1 MGFLAENED
10 LVPEEDKFYFGNATV
25 KGLREQLREN
35 GMITSGRKYE
45 LYLRLQVNGLRL
57 YTDDRPDDIED
68 EDDEVSES
76 DEEESDSD
84 EEESE
89 PDEGEQESDSDEGE
103 EDSESES
110 DEEEAGSPNDEDS
123 EEGGD
128 QPGNNQGGN
137 DQGGDPP
144 GGGSNNKR
152 RRNDDDDDDDQNQER
167 SQSPPPRK
175 TRRLGSIPA
184 EIQLQILQD
193 LNFAQLWNL
202 IVAFPEGYLGE
213 TINVFL
219 LDAYR
224 QHAIDYPDAYND
236 DAADR
241 DGADGGDSDGG
252 SSSSGDSDDSEESDG
267 NVRPDDDPDRPL
279 SLLQYVENRV
289 IYDSAFRATQ
299 GTYINQLVDTYL
311 QVYGQDHPAVRNENV
326 IEDILWYFRP
336 RPADDSLIHAASR
349 HRPGIVHLL
358 LLRGADVNQQALQPP
373 TTPLYHAATNL
384 QFVPEG
390 IDGFLTVFALI
401 GAGADVTMV
410 SQASRDEAG
419 STLGYLNGI
428 SLNTLRTWTGP
439 WRRVINLQGLSVREF
454 IADERSDYYQ
464 RMIPAMYALF
474 HGNLDYPNFV

>member
-76 DEEESDSD
+76 HEEESDSD

-89 PDEGEQESDSDEGE
+89 PDEGEEESESDEGE
-103 EDSESES
+103 DESES
-110 DEEEAGSPNDEDS
+110 DEEEAGSPDDGDSGEED
-123 EEGGD
+123 D
-128 QPGNNQGGN
+128 QPGNNQGEN

-152 RRNDDDDDDDQNQER
+152 RRNDDDDDDDDNDDGDNDDQNQER

-175 TRRLGSIPA
+175 TRRLGTIPV
-184 EIQLQILQD
+184 EIQLQILRD

-202 IVAFPEGYLGE
+202 IVAFPEGYLGD
-213 TINVFL
+213 TVNVFL
-219 LDAYR
+219 LDAFR
-224 QHAIDYPDAYND
+224 QHVIDYPDAYNC
-236 DAADR
+236 
-241 DGADGGDSDGG
+241 DGDCDGGCSDSSDSEDSD
-252 SSSSGDSDDSEESDG
+252 

-289 IYDSAFRATQ
+289 IYDSVFRATQ
-299 GTYINQLVDTYL
+299 GTYINQLIDTYL
-311 QVYGQDHPAVRNENV
+311 QVYGQNHPAVGNENV

-358 LLRGADVNQQALQPP
+358 LLRGADVNQQSLQPP
-373 TTPLYHAATNL
+373 TTPLDQAALLLTYD
-384 QFVPEG
+384 PAG

-401 GAGADVTMV
+401 GAGADVTTL
-410 SQASRDEAG
+410 SQASRDQAG
-419 STLGYLNGI
+419 SILGYLMSI
-428 SLNTLRTWTGP
+428 SLHDLRTWTGRWP
-439 WRRVINLQGLSVREF
+439 RVINVQGLSVREF
-454 IADERSDYYQ
+454 IADARSDYYQ
-464 RMIPAMYALF
+464 RMIPATYALF

>member
-35 GMITSGRKYE
+35 GMFTSGRKYE
-45 LYLRLQVNGLRL
+45 LYLRLQENGLRL

-68 EDDEVSES
+68 EDEEVSES

-84 EEESE
+84 EEESDSGEEEYE
-89 PDEGEQESDSDEGE
+89 PDEGE
-103 EDSESES
+103 EDSDS
-110 DEEEAGSPNDEDS
+110 DEEDAGSTDDEDS
-123 EEGGD
+123 GEED
-128 QPGNNQGGN
+128 DRPG
-137 DQGGDPP
+137 
-144 GGGSNNKR
+144 NKR

-175 TRRLGSIPA
+175 TRRLGSIPP

-236 DAADR
+236 AGDGDDAADG
-241 DGADGGDSDGG
+241 DGADGGDGDGDSDGG
-252 SSSSGDSDDSEESDG
+252 SSGSSDSDDSDDSDS
-267 NVRPDDDPDRPL
+267 NVRPEDDPDRPL

-289 IYDSAFRATQ
+289 VYDSAFRATQ

-336 RPADDSLIHAASR
+336 RPADDSLACAAYR
-349 HRPGIVHLL
+349 HRPGVVHLL
-358 LLRGADVNQQALQPP
+358 LLRGSDVNQQVLQPP
-373 TTPLYHAATNL
+373 TTPLYQAALNL
-384 QFVPEG
+384 TFDPAG

-401 GAGADVTMV
+401 GAGADVTTI
-410 SQASRDEAG
+410 SPASRDQAG
-419 STLGYLNGI
+419 SILGYLMSI
-428 SLNTLRTWTGP
+428 SLNALRTWTGHWP
-439 WRRVINLQGLSVREF
+439 RVINIQGLSVREF